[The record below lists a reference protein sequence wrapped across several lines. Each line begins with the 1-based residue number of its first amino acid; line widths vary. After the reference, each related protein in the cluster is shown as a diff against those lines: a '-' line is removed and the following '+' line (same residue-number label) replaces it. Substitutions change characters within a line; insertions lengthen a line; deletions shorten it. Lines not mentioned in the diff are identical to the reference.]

1 MEAEFKCNEIRK
13 FSVTLL
19 KWSINQLKSYSSST
33 WNKADQTQDWHM
45 LKFWYNIGWY
55 NIKFY

>member
-33 WNKADQTQDWHM
+33 
-45 LKFWYNIGWY
+45 
-55 NIKFY
+55 